1 MADFTR
7 FISYL
12 YDYKGGERNRNLG
25 FVKVEVRQGMCRLTV
40 NLNHGHVLQQEMTL
54 CGYITEGEKVRL
66 IQLGTM
72 EKGERDHQWRF
83 MAGDLG
89 GSGQGPE
96 ALSGLILLSKDRE
109 RFWLTVWKDEGL
121 KAETIRQGVPWQ
133 KKEEVSEPVA
143 IGSGGLSPEITPE
156 EARSKSTEMT
166 KTEVAEMTAQETAQV
181 TAQETAQE
189 TAQVTAQETA
199 SQAWRELCRLF
210 PAARPFEPSVW
221 EVLCISL
228 QDIGRLPPE
237 NWVWGNNHFVLHRF
251 YQYHHLVLARDR
263 VENRVYLGI
272 PGEFGT
278 NETFLAAMF
287 GLHRFERERKEKG
300 EMGYWL
306 TPISLKS

>member
-12 YDYKGGERNRNLG
+12 YDYRGGERNRNLG

-40 NLNHGHVLQQEMTL
+40 TLNHGHVLLQDMSL
-54 CGYITEGEKVRL
+54 CGYITEDGVVRL
-66 IQLGTM
+66 IRLGTM
-72 EKGERDHQWRF
+72 EKGEKDHQWRF
-83 MAGDLG
+83 LPGNLG
-89 GSGQGPE
+89 GSGLGPE
-96 ALSGLILLSKDRE
+96 GLSGLILLSGDRE
-109 RFWLTVWKDEGL
+109 LFWLTVWKDENL
-121 KAETIRQGVPWQ
+121 EAETIRRGEFWQ
-133 KKEEVSEPVA
+133 KKNDAEKGTELRASENRDVQECPEVETGSSRNAEMKSAEP
-143 IGSGGLSPEITPE
+143 EC
-156 EARSKSTEMT
+156 TEMEL
-166 KTEVAEMTAQETAQV
+166 TEMKPTESGSSESAPRG
-181 TAQETAQE
+181 
-189 TAQVTAQETA
+189 
-199 SQAWRELCRLF
+199 WRELCRLF

-287 GLHRFERERKEKG
+287 GLHRFERERKGKG
-300 EMGYWL
+300 ETGYWL
-306 TPISLKS
+306 TPVSLKA